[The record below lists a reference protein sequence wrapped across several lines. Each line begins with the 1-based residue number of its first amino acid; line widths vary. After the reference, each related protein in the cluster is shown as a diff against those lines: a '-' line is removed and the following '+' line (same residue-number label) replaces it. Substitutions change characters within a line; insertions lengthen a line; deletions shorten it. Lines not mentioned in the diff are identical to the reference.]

1 MVPLWPPAEQ
11 PRFARPW
18 REVGYVLIAVLGV
31 LLLGQLWS
39 RGIRLPNTGTAG
51 PLFESINQLI
61 IFAPIMLVPI
71 VRRHTLASAWIRIDR
86 MPQRVVVGVGLSL
99 VALLL
104 FAVLKQ
110 GAPSWTSAVAGVY
123 RPSKVHVAV
132 QVLLE
137 DLAIAILFVRL
148 SAAAG
153 PRAALL
159 GVAGL
164 FAAAHI
170 PAMLTQGDL
179 LSELTGLVRDFGLG
193 VLVLA
198 TVSRSADVA
207 WLWPVHYSLDMTQFL
222 GG

>member
-1 MVPLWPPAEQ
+1 MG
-11 PRFARPW
+11 F
-18 REVGYVLIAVLGV
+18 VLIAIVLV
-31 LLLGQLWS
+31 LVLGQLWS
-39 RGIRLPNTGTAG
+39 RGIRLPNTGAMG
-51 PLFESINQLI
+51 PFFESINQLI
-61 IFAPIMLVPI
+61 IFAPILAVPI
-71 VRRHTLASAWIRIDR
+71 VRRDNLASAWIRLDR
-86 MPQRVVVGVGLSL
+86 LPLRVAVGVGLSL

-104 FAVLKQ
+104 FAVLEQ
-110 GAPSWTSAVAGVY
+110 GAPSWIDSVAGVY
-123 RPSKVHVAV
+123 RPSKVHLAV

-153 PRAALL
+153 PRAAILV
-159 GVAGL
+159 VAGL

-170 PAMLTQGDL
+170 PAMLAQGDL
-179 LSELTGLVRDFGLG
+179 LAEFAGLLRDVGLG
-193 VLVLA
+193 VLVLG